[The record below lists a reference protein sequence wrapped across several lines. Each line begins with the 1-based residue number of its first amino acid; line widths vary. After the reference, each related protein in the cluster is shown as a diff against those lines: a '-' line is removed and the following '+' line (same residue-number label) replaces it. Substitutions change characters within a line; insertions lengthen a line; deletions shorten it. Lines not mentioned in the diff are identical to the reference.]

1 MIKHNMHKF
10 LFTTLI
16 FITLMMIISGSGLV
30 LRAARAQAQQPT
42 PTAAQTPDQPP
53 TAAGRSISVIGSG
66 EASVQPD
73 VAVIL
78 VGVQTT
84 DETASEAL
92 TQNSEQMQEL
102 IDTLTDAGVEA
113 ADIRTQSVQ
122 LYPVY
127 EPQGPGETG
136 QPDISGYTAANTV
149 SVRVE
154 DLEQVGELLDSAVQ
168 AGGNR
173 IDGILFETSD
183 SVEAL
188 EQAREL
194 AMENARA
201 KAEHLASLA
210 NASLGAVINIQEVPG
225 GQPPVLFPQGGLAQ
239 DFAVP
244 VQPGSQILRVDIQVT
259 WELLG
264 GASTPGTGGASG
276 GG

>member
-1 MIKHNMHKF
+1 MIKHNLHKF

-16 FITLMMIISGSGLV
+16 FITLMLIISGSGLL

-42 PTAAQTPDQPP
+42 PTATQPPDQPP
-53 TAAGRSISVIGSG
+53 VAADRRITVIGSG

-84 DETASEAL
+84 DESASEVL

-102 IDTLTDAGVEA
+102 IDTLTEAGVEA

-122 LYPVY
+122 LFPVY
-127 EPQGPGETG
+127 ENQGPTETG

-154 DLEQVGELLDSAVQ
+154 DLDQVGELLDSAVQ

-173 IDGILFETSD
+173 IDGITFETSD
-183 SVEAL
+183 SVDAL

-194 AMENARA
+194 AMENAQA

-210 NASLGAVINIQEVPG
+210 NARLGAVTNIQEVPS
-225 GQPPVLFPQGGLAQ
+225 GQFPVPFPQGGAAQ
-239 DFAVP
+239 DLAVP
-244 VQPGSQILRVDIQVT
+244 IQPGSQIVRVDIQVT
-259 WELLG
+259 WELVSG
-264 GASTPGTGGASG
+264 STTGN
-276 GG
+276 